1 MLHTMFMDDR
11 IVITPSA
18 MNAIHDLDALQEI
31 IRANLSEKHEGKCNA
46 NGHVRPGSL
55 ELLKRSSGIAENGRF
70 TGNFVYDCKFKC
82 DVMYPLANSDLNAYV
97 IKVTKMG
104 AYAHYDHAIRILLPR
119 DSHAGNEDFNS
130 IQEGSTVRVRI
141 NMSRFQTND
150 PYIMSVGTLL
160 SIVPE
165 PDVESPPS
173 APRPSLARAN
183 SNTGSSSTN
192 SSVARSPVASPTS
205 NNTNKS
211 PQTTFNIEPTAAA
224 PVDEESLATA
234 GLASGPTPEGDV
246 AEGATTGAPPPTMA
260 ASSASSARR
269 MVTIGKRKK
278 MTAAEEANLL
288 APAD

>member
-11 IVITPSA
+11 VVLTPSEL
-18 MNAIHDLDALQEI
+18 NAIHDLDALQETL
-31 IRANLSEKHEGKCNA
+31 RANLSEKHEGKCNA

-55 ELLKRSSGIAENGRF
+55 ELLKRSAGIAENGRF

-82 DVMYPLANSDLNAYV
+82 DVLYPLAESDLTAYV

-104 AYAHYDHAIRILLPR
+104 AYAHYDHSIRILLAR

-160 SIVPE
+160 SVVPE
-165 PDVESPPS
+165 AGVESPPS
-173 APRPSLARAN
+173 APRPTLAN
-183 SNTGSSSTN
+183 EGPPNTNSSSNNSSNNSSNTGSSAS
-192 SSVARSPVASPTS
+192 RSPVASPTG
-205 NNTNKS
+205 NNQGDES
-211 PQTTFNIEPTAAA
+211 AQVTFS
-224 PVDEESLATA
+224 EE
-234 GLASGPTPEGDV
+234 
-246 AEGATTGAPPPTMA
+246 AEGPPPTTTV
-260 ASSASSARR
+260 SADTATATAPLSGRR
-269 MVTIGKRKK
+269 MVTIGKRRK